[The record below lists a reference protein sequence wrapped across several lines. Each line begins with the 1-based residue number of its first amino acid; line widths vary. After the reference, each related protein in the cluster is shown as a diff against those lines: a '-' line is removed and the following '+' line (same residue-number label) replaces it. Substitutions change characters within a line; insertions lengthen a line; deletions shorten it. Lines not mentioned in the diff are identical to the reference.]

1 MTLTRMRFFGQAGGM
16 QTWVP
21 IVMGVVGGTA
31 VGVAWLA
38 AVVTLVHQRRK
49 SRQEA
54 VAELDSASA
63 PLEPIRS
70 LLEPDDGEPS
80 SPLPS
85 MSMAPLSLSRYIEV
99 RGAIAGWS
107 SSGES
112 VDEQLDAVFG
122 LTRAQYREAHGWW
135 MSALEGAEDRLD
147 DLERQVAVFASRYG
161 GSV

>member
-1 MTLTRMRFFGQAGGM
+1 M

-21 IVMGVVGGTA
+21 VVLGAVGGTV

-38 AVVTLVHQRRK
+38 AIVTLVNQRRK
-49 SRQEA
+49 GRSQALSE
-54 VAELDSASA
+54 VDSTST

-107 SSGES
+107 RSGES
-112 VDEQLDAVFG
+112 VEDQLDAVFG

-135 MSALEGAEDRLD
+135 MSALEGADDRLD
-147 DLERQVAVFASRYG
+147 DVERQVAVFASRYG
-161 GSV
+161 GSA